1 MYLSIIGQR
10 IRKHRMNKGLT
21 QEELGDLLGVQK
33 SAVQKYENG
42 SISLKGETVK
52 KLCEIFSVLPYEL
65 IWENHV
71 DRAEAIVDI
80 LKRNEELK
88 QKVITMELGRRSSV
102 LISMFNELNIEA
114 KSKVIEYATDL
125 AKIPEYAVQDGSR
138 WVQDEQAILNHEKRD
153 N

>member
-1 MYLSIIGQR
+1 MSIIGQR

-33 SAVQKYENG
+33 YENG
-42 SISLKGETVK
+42 SISLKGETIK

-65 IWENHV
+65 ILEDHV

-80 LKRNEELK
+80 LKHNEELK

-114 KSKVIEYATDL
+114 KSKVIEYAADL

-138 WVQDEQAILNHEKRD
+138 WVQDEQVILNHEKRD

>member
-1 MYLSIIGQR
+1 MLSFPNTQIEKCDIIKIRKEAVYLSIIGQR

-42 SISLKGETVK
+42 SISLKGETIK

-65 IWENHV
+65 IWEDHV

-88 QKVITMELGRRSSV
+88 QKS
-102 LISMFNELNIEA
+102 LNMLRTLPRFLSTRF
-114 KSKVIEYATDL
+114 KM
-125 AKIPEYAVQDGSR
+125 VQDGFKMS
-138 WVQDEQAILNHEKRD
+138 KRS
-153 N
+153 